1 MDLTISPISI
11 LQRSLQI
18 IFSPH
23 RCWKKLNNEDV
34 DWKQILFTYFIPL
47 SIFSFF
53 IHFIELSIIGVP
65 TVVGRITTPFISA
78 LAYCIASTLV
88 IPLFVILIAR
98 CAVIVTEK
106 VKQPNSFENCCKLL
120 LLAFTPNFYIP
131 VFSYLPLSEELSS
144 ITMLYSVYLAGYGS
158 KEYLRLTRENR
169 ILFGIGILA
178 SAILLTIV
186 FGLLFGSLMPQPT
199 L

>member
-1 MDLTISPISI
+1 
-11 LQRSLQI
+11 
-18 IFSPH
+18 
-23 RCWKKLNNEDV
+23 
-34 DWKQILFTYFIPL
+34 
-47 SIFSFF
+47 
-53 IHFIELSIIGVP
+53 
-65 TVVGRITTPFISA
+65 
-78 LAYCIASTLV
+78 
-88 IPLFVILIAR
+88 
-98 CAVIVTEK
+98 VIVTEK